1 MALWEADK
9 PIDLARAEIIAAN
22 AYSGAFPIAGA
33 LARGA
38 QVVVT
43 GRVADPSLALGP
55 LVHHFGWREDD
66 WDLLAAGT
74 LVGHL
79 LECGAQVTGGYFG
92 DPGWKDV
99 PDPANIGFPIA
110 EVSADGTAVITKAAR
125 TGGLVTERTVK
136 EQILYEMPD
145 PTAYPTPDVDLAITD
160 FSVER

>member
-22 AYSGAFPIAGA
+22 AYIGAFPIAGA

-79 LECGAQVTGGYFG
+79 LECGAQRS
-92 DPGWKDV
+92 
-99 PDPANIGFPIA
+99 
-110 EVSADGTAVITKAAR
+110 E
-125 TGGLVTERTVK
+125 ERRVGNECVCTCISRWS
-136 EQILYEMPD
+136 QD
-145 PTAYPTPDVDLAITD
+145 H
-160 FSVER
+160 

>member
-22 AYSGAFPIAGA
+22 AYIGAFPIAGA

-79 LECGAQVTGGYFG
+79 LECGAQVTGGYFRSEEHTSG
-92 DPGWKDV
+92 LQSLMRTSYTVFCLKKQ
-99 PDPANIGFPIA
+99 IHQL
-110 EVSADGTAVITKAAR
+110 SAKT
-125 TGGLVTERTVK
+125 
-136 EQILYEMPD
+136 
-145 PTAYPTPDVDLAITD
+145 
-160 FSVER
+160 